1 MTTTMMGSEAPL
13 YAVCYDISDDRERRR
28 VDSTLKEFG
37 FRVQKSVF
45 ECRFTRAD
53 KTRAIEMLES
63 LCLKTGHVR
72 FYRVYAG
79 AERLVLGN
87 PPTELDAVYAY
98 SI

>member
-53 KTRAIEMLES
+53 KARVVGMIES
-63 LCLKTGHVR
+63 LDLKTGHVR

-79 AERLVLGN
+79 AKRSVLGE
-87 PPTELDAVYAY
+87 PPAEPDAVYAY